1 MFGKRL
7 KELRESRGLS
17 LSELA
22 VKSGVAKSY
31 ISNMERDKM
40 TNPSLEILTKI
51 ASVLEITPQLL
62 ISQDKD
68 VDKGQAEL
76 ERLAQAE
83 GINQDQLKE
92 YKELIEFITWRSS
105 KKEEINGSVYRSPA
119 ARQARSGHR

>member
-62 ISQDKD
+62 ISQEKD

-92 YKELIEFITWRSS
+92 YKELIEFIKWRSS
-105 KKEEINGSVYRSPA
+105 KKE
-119 ARQARSGHR
+119 

>member
-7 KELRESRGLS
+7 KELREIRGLS

-22 VKSGVAKSY
+22 AQSGVAKSY

-40 TNPSLEILTKI
+40 TNPSLEVMTKI
-51 ASVLEITPQLL
+51 ASVLDITPQLL

-68 VDKGQAEL
+68 VDKEQGEL

-92 YKELIEFITWRSS
+92 YKELIEFIKWRSS
-105 KKEEINGSVYRSPA
+105 KKE
-119 ARQARSGHR
+119 

>member
-92 YKELIEFITWRSS
+92 YKELIEFIKWRSS
-105 KKEEINGSVYRSPA
+105 KKE
-119 ARQARSGHR
+119 

>member
-40 TNPSLEILTKI
+40 TNPSLEVMTKI
-51 ASVLEITPQLL
+51 ASVLDITPQLL

-68 VDKGQAEL
+68 VNKEQSAL

-83 GINQDQLKE
+83 GINQEQLKE
-92 YKELIEFITWRSS
+92 YKELIEFIKWRSS
-105 KKEEINGSVYRSPA
+105 KKE
-119 ARQARSGHR
+119 